1 MSTAVQHKVYES
13 MFFSSSL
20 SPQILEDFSVVGEE
34 LQLKEAFKV
43 HDKFDKFVIFVAHG
57 DIVSVNQNDSAC
69 GSLSDMSLSGKGF
82 GQALSIS
89 GETARYCSSKNL
101 KPELFIVAPQRCAIE
116 SALIA
121 FPTFGPDSIHGQQW
135 ISDIRCTDTITTES
149 DIKRMKGAFPGI
161 SFDQAREDNSDFLQY
176 IASREEKIIVISS
189 TPTWIQSF
197 FSEFNHSSSDL
208 KSRPLRVLGI
218 NLI

>member
-69 GSLSDMSLSGKGF
+69 GSLSDMSLSGKV
-82 GQALSIS
+82 SHR
-89 GETARYCSSKNL
+89 RYVRL
-101 KPELFIVAPQRCAIE
+101 KCYSECIVTYLF
-116 SALIA
+116 SNH
-121 FPTFGPDSIHGQQW
+121 TF
-135 ISDIRCTDTITTES
+135 
-149 DIKRMKGAFPGI
+149 
-161 SFDQAREDNSDFLQY
+161 
-176 IASREEKIIVISS
+176 
-189 TPTWIQSF
+189 
-197 FSEFNHSSSDL
+197 
-208 KSRPLRVLGI
+208 
-218 NLI
+218 